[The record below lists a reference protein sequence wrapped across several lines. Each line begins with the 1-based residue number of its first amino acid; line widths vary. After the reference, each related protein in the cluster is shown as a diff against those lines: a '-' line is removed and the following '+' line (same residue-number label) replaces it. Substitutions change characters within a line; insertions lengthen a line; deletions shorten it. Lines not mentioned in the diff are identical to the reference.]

1 MPDTRLIE
9 RWLPISEIGVES
21 MRERTPMTPF
31 PAPNRL
37 HVWWARR
44 PLVAS
49 RAVILASLLPA
60 DADRNRFL
68 HVLGIHGDPLA
79 TRRKIDAARRKG
91 ERFEGQAYS
100 YPRAFS
106 YVPDDS
112 DRHWLAGVLGRST
125 VVDPTAGGGS
135 IPFEALRLNV
145 AAFANDLNPV
155 AALLMR
161 ATIDWPSRYGSGV
174 HRAFEDLGAR
184 FIEARDRRLAPWFP
198 PEPGERAI
206 PTNFLWA
213 RTVTCPYCD
222 GLVPLSPNWR
232 LAPGGTGVR
241 LLPDCAGGPGTPGR
255 PGTSFR
261 APWPAAT
268 DTARTPTAVG

>member
-1 MPDTRLIE
+1 MPDLPDTRLIE
-9 RWLPISEIGVES
+9 RWLPISEIGEEAT
-21 MRERTPMTPF
+21 RERRSLQALPPTYY
-31 PAPNRL
+31 L

-49 RAVILASLLPA
+49 RAAILASLLPA

-68 HVLGIHGDPLA
+68 HVIGIHGDPLA

-112 DRHWLAGVLGRST
+112 DRGWLADALGRSCRDFM

-174 HRAFEDLGAR
+174 HRAFEELAAR
-184 FIEARDRRLAPWFP
+184 FIEARDRRFAPYFP
-198 PEPGERAI
+198 PEPRERAI

-213 RTVTCPYCD
+213 RTVRYNRK
-222 GLVPLSPNWR
+222 LWIR
-232 LAPGGTGVR
+232 GVKQVAYPSR
-241 LLPDCAGGPGTPGR
+241 
-255 PGTSFR
+255 
-261 APWPAAT
+261 
-268 DTARTPTAVG
+268 